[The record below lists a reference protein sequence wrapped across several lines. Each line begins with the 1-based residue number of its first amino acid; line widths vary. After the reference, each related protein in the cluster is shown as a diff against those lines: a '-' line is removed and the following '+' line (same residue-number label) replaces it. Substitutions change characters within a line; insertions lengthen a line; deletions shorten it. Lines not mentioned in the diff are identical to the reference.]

1 VILNEYI
8 PIDESDVEYLKLG
21 KTEENKC
28 FESNINLINKAKKI
42 NQMKM

>member
-8 PIDESDVEYLKLG
+8 PIDESDVEYLKLV